1 MDKGHNGGQLNF
13 RKLNVSVQCIP
24 LFRLGRVLTTAEK
37 MIGSKKNFSKFI
49 CVQLFKRYRKPTRRD
64 RIKVWVISFKNIHA
78 IIKHEVFP
86 REFLVFLDLL
96 S

>member
-1 MDKGHNGGQLNF
+1 MQL
-13 RKLNVSVQCIP
+13 S
-24 LFRLGRVLTTAEK
+24 
-37 MIGSKKNFSKFI
+37 
-49 CVQLFKRYRKPTRRD
+49 KRYRKPTRRD
-64 RIKVWVISFKNIHA
+64 RIEVWVISFKNIHA

>member
-1 MDKGHNGGQLNF
+1 MQL
-13 RKLNVSVQCIP
+13 S
-24 LFRLGRVLTTAEK
+24 
-37 MIGSKKNFSKFI
+37 
-49 CVQLFKRYRKPTRRD
+49 KRYRKPTRRD
-64 RIKVWVISFKNIHA
+64 RIEVWVISFKNIQA